1 MTEQEVGAGKMLDW
15 LRSNGYIIA
24 LRGPSRIR
32 HGGTELFPAM
42 LPRDYAIASAL
53 EPRPAEQVARSD
65 KSWPDFESNET
76 AYS

>member
-42 LPRDYAIASAL
+42 LPRDYAVAAAL
-53 EPRPAEQVARSD
+53 EPQPAE
-65 KSWPDFESNET
+65 KENEAT
-76 AYS
+76 DEE